1 MSLSGIEKDK
11 VYVPFFPIF
20 TVATLAVFLDIVS
33 IILDEA
39 VVGNMFDDTAFG
51 ALNLLEPYSLCENFL
66 GYLICV
72 GGTALIMRA
81 HGEGDNKKMNDIFS
95 LCISCCLIVGV
106 FFVAVFTVFKAPLAD
121 MVAGETDAASSV
133 QNLLLWERLRVFVE
147 PFYTFL
153 ITYVLYMGGMIFCVI
168 ALLVFISCNLGLSIL
183 LGKSIGLGG
192 VVLATGLSQIVAI
205 TILCLFFFVKKPG
218 IRPRFYL
225 NANLT
230 KRIVTISFPESSYL
244 MAFGLMNA
252 VVNAVALKNYDIQ
265 GLVVMSVLINAFE
278 TVAFFSEGISEYET
292 VAMNE
297 YLGQGNQE
305 RFNQCIRTSIR
316 AAIIEGLAFS
326 IMLFVGPGTVAS
338 IFDVDDPEALKIT
351 VNALRF
357 FAVVPV
363 GICMTRILS
372 VFYQYTERI
381 IRATAILMLS
391 WGVFPALL
399 CFLLGQVSL
408 VGLIIGFTLGLVAI
422 LPILFVY
429 VRIIKREKFF
439 DYRLS

>member
-11 VYVPFFPIF
+11 PYVYFFPIF
-20 TVATLAVFLDIVS
+20 TVATFAVFLDMVS
-33 IILDEA
+33 IVLDEA
-39 VVGNMFDDTAFG
+39 IVGNMFDDTAFG
-51 ALNLLEPYSLCENFL
+51 ALNLLEPYSRLENFL
-66 GYLICV
+66 SYLICV
-72 GGTALIMRA
+72 GGCALIMRA

-95 LCISCCLIVGV
+95 LCISCCLIIGV
-106 FFVAVFTVFKAPLAD
+106 LFVAVYTVFNGPLANI
-121 MVAGETDAASSV
+121 VAGESEAASSV
-133 QNLLLWERLRVFVE
+133 QNLLSWDRLRLFVD
-147 PFYTFL
+147 PFHTFL
-153 ITYVLYMGGMIFCVI
+153 ITYVLYMGGLIFCVI
-168 ALLVFISCNLGLSIL
+168 ALLVYISCNLGLSIL
-183 LGKSIGLGG
+183 LGKFIGLGG
-192 VVLATGLSQIVAI
+192 VVLATGFSQIFALA
-205 TILCLFFFVKKPG
+205 ILCLFFLVKKPG

-230 KRIVTISFPESSYL
+230 KRIVTISLPESSFL
-244 MAFGLMNA
+244 LAFGLMDA
-252 VVNAVALKNYDIQ
+252 VVNAVSLRRYDIQ

-278 TVAFFSEGISEYET
+278 TVSYVSEGISEYET
-292 VAMNE
+292 VAINE

-305 RFNQCIRTSIR
+305 RFNQCIRTTIR
-316 AAIIEGLAFS
+316 AAIIEGLVFS
-326 IMLFVGPGTVAS
+326 TLLFIGPGTVAS
-338 IFDVDDPEALKIT
+338 IFDVDDPEAFKIT

-357 FAVVPV
+357 FSVVPV

-381 IRATAILMLS
+381 GRATAILILS
-391 WGVFPALL
+391 WGLFPALL